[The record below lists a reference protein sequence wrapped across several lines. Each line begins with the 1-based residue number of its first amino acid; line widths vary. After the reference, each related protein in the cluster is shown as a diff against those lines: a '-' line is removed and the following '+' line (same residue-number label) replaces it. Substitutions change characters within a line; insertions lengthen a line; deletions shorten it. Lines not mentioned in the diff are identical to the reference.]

1 VPVTVTDTIT
11 VTDTDTDTDSVPRVR
26 EPDTDRDTVTD
37 TDSVTD
43 TVTDTDIDT
52 VCTLTMLG
60 SQDESSLIVSFYPP
74 QQAAFGFGHVDLF
87 YAQDADDLVWSPIYQ
102 WLSTHEGE

>member
-1 VPVTVTDTIT
+1 
-11 VTDTDTDTDSVPRVR
+11 
-26 EPDTDRDTVTD
+26 
-37 TDSVTD
+37 
-43 TVTDTDIDT
+43 
-52 VCTLTMLG
+52 MLG